1 MFWVYNIKNNII
13 SKKGEESNQM
23 KDIGNF
29 LRERREASG
38 ISLIEIEKDLKIRK
52 KYLQALEEGNIDIIP
67 GRTYIVGYLRNYSKY
82 LGIDEENIN
91 SIIQTYKDLEKRKR
105 DLEYIKEE
113 NIFIKRKDK
122 SISKKRRIFF
132 PIKYV
137 YLASFVLVILIGL
150 LWINHSLKEAQD
162 FPVPSPEIKTETDIN
177 IEEKTESTVTLIEED
192 VETKIETL
200 IEETLTSENV
210 LVSKMPILKI
220 IANDSTWVKVLSQ
233 DEIIFERIL
242 FKGEEIFW
250 QSNQSLNLITEYPA
264 KIETYYNNEAIEIN
278 EGITNHYILKYNFN
292 PTQNI

>member
-1 MFWVYNIKNNII
+1 
-13 SKKGEESNQM
+13 M
-23 KDIGNF
+23 KDIGDF
-29 LRERREASG
+29 LRERREERG
-38 ISLIEIEKDLKIRK
+38 ISLIEAEKDLKIRK

-67 GRTYIVGYLRNYSKY
+67 GRTYVVGYLRNYSKY

-91 SIIQTYKDLEKRKR
+91 SIIQTYKNLEKRKR

-137 YLASFVLVILIGL
+137 YLASFILVIFIGL

-177 IEEKTESTVTLIEED
+177 IEEKTDSTVTLIEED
-192 VETKIETL
+192 VETRTETL
-200 IEETLTSENV
+200 IKETLSLENV
-210 LVSKMPILKI
+210 EVSKIPILKI
-220 IANDSTWVKVLSQ
+220 KANDNTWVKVLSK
-233 DEIIFERIL
+233 DEIIFEKIL

-250 QSNQSLNLITEYPA
+250 QSDQSLNLVTEYPA
-264 KIETYYNNEAIEIN
+264 KIETYYNDESIELDK
-278 EGITNHYILKYNFN
+278 GITNHYILKYNFN
-292 PTQNI
+292 PTPNI